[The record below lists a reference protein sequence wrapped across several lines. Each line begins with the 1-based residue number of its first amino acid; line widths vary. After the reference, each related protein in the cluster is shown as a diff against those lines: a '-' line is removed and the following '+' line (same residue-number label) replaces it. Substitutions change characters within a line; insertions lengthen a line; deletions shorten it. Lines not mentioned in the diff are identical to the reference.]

1 MLQDPLFWIAAI
13 IAVSIVGIGKGGF
26 VGLGV
31 LGTPILALVMS
42 PVQAA
47 AILLP
52 ILCLQDVV
60 TMAAY
65 RGSFDRRILAISL
78 TGAILGTIGGYLL
91 ASTVT
96 DAHVRLIVGIV
107 ALVFAA
113 NWWIGLAQQRA
124 SGPKPGPVA
133 GVIWGALA
141 GFTSFV
147 SHAGGPP
154 FQIYVLPQ
162 RLEPNVLVGTTAWFF
177 AILNAVKLIPYA
189 ALGEFDRVNLTA
201 SAALAPVAI
210 LSTMAGVWIVRRIE
224 TARFYK
230 IVYALLLLVG
240 LKLVYDGLVAIL

>member
-1 MLQDPLFWIAAI
+1 MLQDPFFWLAAI
-13 IAVSIVGIGKGGF
+13 IAVSVVGIGKGGF

-65 RGSFDRRILAISL
+65 RGSFDRRILVISL
-78 TGAILGTIGGYLL
+78 AGAMIGTLGGYLL

-96 DAHVRLIVGIV
+96 DAHVRLIVGLV
-107 ALVFAA
+107 AVAFAA
-113 NWWIGLAQQRA
+113 NWWIGVAQRRA
-124 SGPKPGPVA
+124 LGPKPGPVA
-133 GVIWGALA
+133 GVVWGTIA

-154 FQIYVLPQ
+154 FQFYVLPQ
-162 RLEPNVLVGTTAWFF
+162 RLERDALVGTTAWFF

-189 ALGEFDRVNLTA
+189 ALGEFDATNLTL
-201 SAALAPVAI
+201 SAALAPIAI
-210 LSTMAGVWIVRRIE
+210 LSTMAGVWLVRRIE
-224 TARFYK
+224 TERFYK
-230 IVYALLLLVG
+230 VVYTLLVLVG
-240 LKLVYDGLVAIL
+240 VKLVYDGLTAIL